1 MIPIDKNIIQLIND
15 IKNKKELKEISDDFV
30 YHQLLE
36 YFNNNSKLAKSF
48 SFNKKSKQYKEVVK
62 KIRAKL
68 RRIYGL
74 FRESEDVVKR
84 SSLVDLLLSKKTLNK
99 KIITDILT
107 THSSTKERL
116 PFYEDLYKKIFKITK
131 QPKSILDLGAGINP
145 FSIPLMKLKSLKY
158 YASDLSQDEVEQLN
172 TFFKYLKKKNKLFTG
187 KAELLNILH
196 FVKLPQADLAFLF
209 KMTDVL
215 DQGKNH
221 KTTEQVIKKIPAKF
235 VVVSFPTKTMSGK
248 KMNFPRRKWIELMCK
263 RLKYSYKVLTF
274 SNEIFYVI
282 KKLNII

>member
-1 MIPIDKNIIQLIND
+1 
-15 IKNKKELKEISDDFV
+15 
-30 YHQLLE
+30 
-36 YFNNNSKLAKSF
+36 KSF